1 MIMCYFKQNTSNDCK
16 TCDVWD
22 SNVVM
27 EKLLAFILT
36 LFQNP
41 PITKHSKL
49 DSNIFQL
56 LKKKALYMKTCHSSP
71 MTKHI

>member
-1 MIMCYFKQNTSNDCK
+1 MYYFKQNTFDDDCK

-27 EKLLAFILT
+27 EKLLAFFLK
-36 LFQNP
+36 LFQNT

-49 DSNIFQL
+49 DKNIFHL
-56 LKKKALYMKTCHSSP
+56 LKKKLYT
-71 MTKHI
+71 